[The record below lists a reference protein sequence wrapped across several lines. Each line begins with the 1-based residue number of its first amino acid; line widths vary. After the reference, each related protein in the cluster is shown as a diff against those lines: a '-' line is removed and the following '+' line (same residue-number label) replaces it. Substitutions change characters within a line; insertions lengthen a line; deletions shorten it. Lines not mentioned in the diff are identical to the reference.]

1 MPNVVSGLTRM
12 LDCLFLPFVPKETE
26 EEPDP
31 ETVLAAKQKL
41 PTLIEPLFLMG
52 LIWSAG
58 ASCSGKSRL
67 LFDEFLRTKMKEAGS
82 KAGLLATRGLVY
94 DFVFDTDETKWR

>member
-26 EEPDP
+26 EELDP
-31 ETVLAAKQKL
+31 EPVLAAKQKL
-41 PTLIEPLFLMG
+41 PTLIEPLFFMG

-58 ASCSGKSRL
+58 ASFFRMSAAAPLAFDASPEAAP
-67 LFDEFLRTKMKEAGS
+67 LFVALPAMMRRTM
-82 KAGLLATRGLVY
+82 LACR
-94 DFVFDTDETKWR
+94 R